1 MEALYA
7 PFLDRM
13 QNGAHILNAGCGSG
27 RDTLNFLRRGYV
39 VTAFDASKPLVE
51 LASRLTGQ
59 EMLNLRFDEIEFD
72 RTFDGI
78 WACASL
84 LHVAR
89 HDIDAVLDKLTR
101 ALKPSGI
108 MFVSFKLRD
117 GEWEQSG
124 RFFNGYDVASL
135 GALLR
140 RHQSLSIV
148 SIWESEDVRPERKGE
163 RWLNA
168 LLRRIA

>member
-1 MEALYA
+1 MFYLTMVPSQFRTIEVNMEALYA

-13 QNGAHILNAGCGSG
+13 QNGAHILDAGCGSG

-89 HDIDAVLDKLTR
+89 HDIEI
-101 ALKPSGI
+101 G
-108 MFVSFKLRD
+108 
-117 GEWEQSG
+117 
-124 RFFNGYDVASL
+124 
-135 GALLR
+135 
-140 RHQSLSIV
+140 
-148 SIWESEDVRPERKGE
+148 
-163 RWLNA
+163 
-168 LLRRIA
+168 